1 MGPATGHQ
9 EGLNTVCPRCATAYR
24 VDQDDLLGANC
35 LAHCYRCGALFSVVG
50 HHAAEIET
58 NDIALIASACRLG
71 PREEV
76 RRPDG
81 GSARTAPAAVVVPPP
96 AAQPQTAA
104 APAPEPAAPGLRRPD
119 SEAPAPDRALPFEIP
134 DNLEPLEAVPDAA
147 LDIEDALYERPQRRR
162 PLLALITVILGLAL
176 AAQLAWIYRI
186 PLLERYPQLEP
197 LCRHL
202 PCRPTLVHAPD
213 RMRVL
218 QREVAPARNQPG
230 WLTLSATVRNE
241 AEYPQALPD
250 VQLSL
255 LDNRGVPLL
264 RRRLTPADYLF
275 PPPPPERTIAAG
287 EVFTLTIDFR
297 DPGHEASGFML
308 DFY

>member
-1 MGPATGHQ
+1 
-9 EGLNTVCPRCATAYR
+9 LNTVCPRCATAYR

-50 HHAAEIET
+50 DHAAEIDT

-71 PREEV
+71 PREEI

-81 GSARTAPAAVVVPPP
+81 GSARTAAAPAVTAPPATPPP
-96 AAQPQTAA
+96 AAPT
-104 APAPEPAAPGLRRPD
+104 PAPEPAPTGLQRPD
-119 SEAPAPDRALPFEIP
+119 SEAPVPERQLPFEIP
-134 DNLEPLEAVPDAA
+134 DDLEPLEAVPDAA
-147 LDIEDALYERPQRRR
+147 LNIEDTLYEPPRRRR
-162 PLLALITVILGLAL
+162 PLLALLTVVLALAL
-176 AAQLAWIYRI
+176 AAQLAWIYRA
-186 PLLERYPQLEP
+186 PLLERFPQIEP
-197 LCRHL
+197 LCEHL
-202 PCRPTLVHAPD
+202 PCRPSLVHAPE

-218 QREVAPARNQPG
+218 QREIAPARNQPG
-230 WLTLSATVRNE
+230 WLTLNATVRNE

-255 LDNRGVPLL
+255 LDNLGRPLL
-264 RRRLTPADYLF
+264 RRRLAPADYLF
-275 PPPPPERTIAAG
+275 PPPRPEQTIAPG
-287 EVFTLTIDFR
+287 EVFTLSVDFR